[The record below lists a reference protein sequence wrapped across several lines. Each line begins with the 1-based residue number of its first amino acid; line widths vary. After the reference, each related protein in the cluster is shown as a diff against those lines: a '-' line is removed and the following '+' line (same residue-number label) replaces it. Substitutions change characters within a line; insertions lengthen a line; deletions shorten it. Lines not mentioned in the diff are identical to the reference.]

1 MESNHLTTRTYTA
14 LTCKLIVS
22 TTSNPSGL
30 GSQGFDGEATPKH
43 QQTPVDFTLQLDRS
57 DCGDSEDITLQ
68 GNLLQL
74 NLLQQVVSKYITEL
88 VAKFPLPDMSNN
100 ITSDSISSATIDQD
114 ISVPKFDTENS
125 ILLQRGSAND
135 DRNT

>member
-22 TTSNPSGL
+22 TTNNPSGI
-30 GSQGFDGEATPKH
+30 GSRRPEAAAMPK
-43 QQTPVDFTLQLDRS
+43 QPPVDFTLQLDRS

-74 NLLQQVVSKYITEL
+74 NLLQQVVSSYITEQGDVL
-88 VAKFPLPDMSNN
+88 
-100 ITSDSISSATIDQD
+100 
-114 ISVPKFDTENS
+114 
-125 ILLQRGSAND
+125 
-135 DRNT
+135 